1 MRFLS
6 AALLSCTL
14 LFSAYADAR
23 LYSTPILAEAEAL
36 LPSAPEKALEV
47 TKRYLLQRRL
57 AVSTNRPHSSNE
69 SDRSIRTPLN
79 TVHAYLITAKAHSA
93 LGNHDAAWE
102 ALDKAKSMAEENAM
116 KHAKLEIMLTQANIL
131 FYLDGKPD
139 DAAAMLDILLSNIAE
154 TTGRRPTSTDRLDF
168 EAKMLNAII
177 TTENETEAENLA
189 QFAEVEKALGRQP
202 DIEQKVRYQIAIGNY
217 YLGIKSYELA
227 LSDLLSAYWLASEN
241 DLSAQ
246 IASASLSLTKLYKQQ
261 GAMDKAL
268 QHANQAA
275 EFYEQYDLSRGLSE
289 TQTLLA
295 NIYSQQGRYNF
306 ALVHYFNVLDI
317 ENMLSRATN
326 IANINVSIASTYL
339 KLLRYAQADEYVNR
353 AISVAR
359 NHDLT
364 QPLAQA
370 LLLKGELAMLENEPD
385 IAIDALK
392 QAMQNAESLK
402 NRGLMLECLARL
414 SQAYEQKG
422 DFKQALQIQR
432 RFDLLNKRNESQKQV
447 QEAESFKHRQ
457 RVIERQLQLE
467 DMQRKQAEDEEIIV
481 EQKKIN
487 LFLIDSLAVI
497 LLILVLRHRVARL
510 RQHQLEDLQKELYAH
525 PRSGLR
531 NLRMLNDRLSN
542 SLAKS
547 SAHFEQ
553 WYLGEMIHEPLS
565 DKLSFAMFEVPF
577 LKVVYL
583 QHGYHQGL
591 ELERKLGDYL
601 QTHIEKPAR
610 LYHFS
615 DAMFIYIEPNAE
627 TLNEPEKLAGKIQSL
642 IDNFVQESRL
652 KDVDD
657 RLRIGMADY
666 PFLPRAF
673 TSINDKELIDILLM
687 ATSAARQA
695 SKLEHTSHWV
705 HLSAIDSTP
714 AACFANNNIRHA
726 CLDGINTGLIKV
738 KTSALRGINWQTVHE
753 SDKN

>member
-6 AALLSCTL
+6 AALLSCSL
-14 LFSAYADAR
+14 LFAAFADAR

-36 LPSAPEKALEV
+36 IPTAPEKALEV
-47 TKRYLLQRRL
+47 TERYLLQRRL
-57 AVSTNRPHSSNE
+57 AETSNRPHSNNE

-102 ALDKAKSMAEENAM
+102 ALGKAKNMVEENGM
-116 KHAKLEIMLTQANIL
+116 KHAKLEIMLTQATIL
-131 FYLDGKPD
+131 YYLDDKPD
-139 DAAAMLDILLSNIAE
+139 DAVAMLNTLLENIASIS
-154 TTGRRPTSTDRLDF
+154 GPRPSSIDRLDF
-168 EAKMLNAII
+168 EAKLLNAII
-177 TTENETEAENLA
+177 TTEDETEADSLA
-189 QFAEVEKALGRQP
+189 QFTEVEKALGNQP
-202 DIEQKVRYQIAIGNY
+202 NIEQKVRYQIAVGNY
-217 YLGIKSYELA
+217 YLSIESYERA

-241 DLSAQ
+241 DFAAQ

-275 EFYEQYDLSRGLSE
+275 EFYERYDLNRGLSE

-306 ALVHYFNVLDI
+306 ALVHYFNALDI

-326 IANINVSIASTYL
+326 IANINVSIARTYL
-339 KLLRYAQADEYVNR
+339 KLLRYTQADEYVTR
-353 AISVAR
+353 AIGVAR
-359 NHDLT
+359 NHELAL
-364 QPLAQA
+364 PLAQA
-370 LLLKGELAMLENEPD
+370 LLLKGELAILEKEPD
-385 IAIDALK
+385 VAIDALK
-392 QAMQNAESLK
+392 QAMQNAEALK
-402 NRGLMLECLARL
+402 NRILMLECLARL

-422 DFKQALQIQR
+422 DFKQALNIQR
-432 RFDLLNKRNESQKQV
+432 RFDLLDKRNESHKQI

-467 DMQRKQAEDEEIIV
+467 DMQRKQAADEEVIV

-487 LFLIDSLAVI
+487 LFLIGSLAVLI
-497 LLILVLRHRVARL
+497 LILVLRHRAASL
-510 RQHQLEDLQKELYAH
+510 RQHQVEDLQKELYTH

-553 WYLGEMIHEPLS
+553 WYLGEMIHEPMS

-601 QTHIEKPAR
+601 QSHIEKPAR

-642 IDNFVQESRL
+642 IDDFVQESRL
-652 KDVDD
+652 EDVDD

-714 AACFANNNIRHA
+714 AACFADNNVRQA

-738 KTSALRGINWQTVHE
+738 KTSALSGINWQTVHE

>member
-1 MRFLS
+1 MRFLP
-6 AALLSCTL
+6 AALLSCSL
-14 LFSAYADAR
+14 LFAAFADAR
-23 LYSTPILAEAEAL
+23 LYSTSILAEAEAL
-36 LPSAPEKALEV
+36 IPTAPEKALEV
-47 TKRYLLQRRL
+47 TERYLLQRRL
-57 AVSTNRPHSSNE
+57 AETSNRPHSNNE

-93 LGNHDAAWE
+93 LGNHYAAWE
-102 ALDKAKSMAEENAM
+102 ALGKAKNMVEENGM
-116 KHAKLEIMLTQANIL
+116 KHAKLEIMLTQASIL
-131 FYLDGKPD
+131 YYLDDKPD
-139 DAAAMLDILLSNIAE
+139 DAVAMLNALLGNIASIS
-154 TTGRRPTSTDRLDF
+154 GPRPSSIYRLDF
-168 EAKMLNAII
+168 EAKLLNAII
-177 TTENETEAENLA
+177 TAEDETEADSLA
-189 QFAEVEKALGRQP
+189 QFTEVEKALGSQP
-202 DIEQKVRYQIAIGNY
+202 NIEQKVRYQIAVGNY
-217 YLGIKSYELA
+217 YLSIESYERA

-241 DLSAQ
+241 DLAAQ

-275 EFYEQYDLSRGLSE
+275 EFYERYDLNRGFSE

-306 ALVHYFNVLDI
+306 ALVHYFNALDI

-326 IANINVSIASTYL
+326 IANINVSIARTYL
-339 KLLRYAQADEYVNR
+339 KLLRYNQADEYVTR
-353 AISVAR
+353 AIGVAQ
-359 NHDLT
+359 NHELAL
-364 QPLAQA
+364 PLAQA
-370 LLLKGELAMLENEPD
+370 LLLKGELAILEKEPD
-385 IAIDALK
+385 VAIDALK

-402 NRGLMLECLARL
+402 NRILMLECLARL
-414 SQAYEQKG
+414 SHAYEQKG
-422 DFKQALQIQR
+422 DFKQALNIQR
-432 RFDLLNKRNESQKQV
+432 RFDLIDKRNESHKQI

-467 DMQRKQAEDEEIIV
+467 DMQRKQAADEEIIV

-487 LFLIDSLAVI
+487 LFLIGSLAVLI
-497 LLILVLRHRVARL
+497 LILVLRHRAASS
-510 RQHQLEDLQKELYAH
+510 RQHQLEDLQKELYTH

-591 ELERKLGDYL
+591 DLERKLGDYM
-601 QTHIEKPAR
+601 QSHIKKPAR

-627 TLNEPEKLAGKIQSL
+627 TLNEPDKLAGKIQSL
-642 IDNFVQESRL
+642 IDDFVQENRL
-652 KDVDD
+652 EDVDD

-714 AACFANNNIRHA
+714 AACFADNNVRQA

-738 KTSALRGINWQTVHE
+738 KTSALSAINWQTVHE

>member
-1 MRFLS
+1 MRFLL
-6 AALLSCTL
+6 AALFSFS
-14 LFSAYADAR
+14 LFFSVYADAK

-36 LPSAPEKALEV
+36 IPTAPEKALAV
-47 TKRYLLQRRL
+47 TERYLLQRRL
-57 AVSTNRPHSSNE
+57 AESTNRPHSNNE

-93 LGNHDAAWE
+93 LGNQEAAWQ
-102 ALDKAKSMAEENAM
+102 ALDNAKSTVEGHGM
-116 KHAKLEIMLTQANIL
+116 KQAKLEIMLTQASIL
-131 FYLDGKPD
+131 YYLDDKPD
-139 DAAAMLDILLSNIAE
+139 DAVALLQALLNTIAAQKGPK
-154 TTGRRPTSTDRLDF
+154 TTGVERIDF
-168 EAKMLNAII
+168 EAKLLNAMI
-177 TTENETEAENLA
+177 TTSDETETESLA
-189 QFAEVEKALGRQP
+189 QFSQVEQALGEQP
-202 DIEQKVRYQIAIGNY
+202 DLEQKVRYQIAIGNY
-217 YLGIKSYELA
+217 YLGIESYERA
-227 LSDLLSAYWLASEN
+227 LSELLSAYWLASEN
-241 DLSAQ
+241 DFASQ
-246 IASASLSLTKLYKQQ
+246 IASASLSLTKLYQQQ

-306 ALVHYFNVLDI
+306 ALVHYFNALDL
-317 ENMLSRATN
+317 ENLLSRATN
-326 IANINVSIASTYL
+326 IADINVSIARTYL
-339 KLLRYAQADEYVNR
+339 KLLRFGQAEEYATR
-353 AISVAR
+353 AIKVASEHEL
-359 NHDLT
+359 NL
-364 QPLAQA
+364 PLAQA
-370 LLLKGELAMLENEPD
+370 LILKGELAVINKEPD
-385 IAIDALK
+385 VAIDALK
-392 QAMQNAESLK
+392 QAMTNAEALK
-402 NRGLMLECLARL
+402 NRGLMIECLARL

-422 DFKQALQIQR
+422 DFKQALNIQR
-432 RFDLLNKRNESQKQV
+432 RFDMLEKRNESQKQIL
-447 QEAESFKHRQ
+447 EAESFKHRQ

-467 DMQRKQAEDEEIIV
+467 DMQRKQAADEEIIV

-487 LFLIDSLAVI
+487 LFLLGGLAV
-497 LLILVLRHRVARL
+497 LLLVLVLRHRAANL
-510 RQHQLEDLQKELYAH
+510 RQHQLEDLQKELYTH

-601 QTHIEKPAR
+601 QSHIEKPTR

-642 IDNFVQESRL
+642 IDDFVQESRL
-652 KDVDD
+652 EDVDD

-695 SKLEHTSHWV
+695 SKLEHTSQWV

-714 AACFANNNIRHA
+714 AACFADNNVRQA

-738 KTSALRGINWQTVHE
+738 KTSALSGINWQTVHE
-753 SDKN
+753 SGKN

>member
-1 MRFLS
+1 MRLLP
-6 AALLSCTL
+6 AALLSCS
-14 LFSAYADAR
+14 LFISAHVDAR

-36 LPSAPEKALEV
+36 IPTAPEKALAV
-47 TKRYLLQRRL
+47 TERYLLQRRL
-57 AVSTNRPHSSNE
+57 AETSNRPHSNSE
-69 SDRSIRTPLN
+69 SDRSVRTPLS

-93 LGNHDAAWE
+93 LGNHTAAWN
-102 ALDKAKSMAEENAM
+102 ALENARNMVEENGM
-116 KHAKLEIMLTQANIL
+116 KHARLEVMLVQANIL
-131 FYLDGKPD
+131 FYLDNNP
-139 DAAAMLDILLSNIAE
+139 DAAAQLLNALQQALSAMASPRPKSIAW
-154 TTGRRPTSTDRLDF
+154 LDF
-168 EAKMLNAII
+168 EAKLLNAII
-177 TTENETEAENLA
+177 VAPNESDAQNLA
-189 QFAEVEKALGRQP
+189 QFADVEALLGPEP
-202 DIEQKVRYQIAIGNY
+202 DLQQKVRYQIAIGNF
-217 YLGIKSYELA
+217 YLNNQSYEQA
-227 LSDLLSAYWLASEN
+227 LSELLSAYWLASEN
-241 DLSAQ
+241 DFDAQ
-246 IASASLSLTKLYKQQ
+246 IAAANLSLTKLYKQQ
-261 GAMDKAL
+261 GALDKAL

-275 EFYEQYDLSRGLSE
+275 EFYERYGLSQGLSE

-295 NIYSQQGRYNF
+295 SIYSQQGRYNF
-306 ALVHYFNVLDI
+306 ALVHYFNALDI
-317 ENMLSRATN
+317 ENMLARSAH
-326 IANINVSIASTYL
+326 IAEINTAIARTYL
-339 KLLRYAQADEYVNR
+339 NLLLYPQADEYISR
-353 AISVAR
+353 AIAVATT
-359 NHDLT
+359 NNLPLPLT
-364 QPLAQA
+364 QA
-370 LLLKGELAMLENEPD
+370 LVLKGELAVVEHKPD

-392 QAMQNAESLK
+392 QAMEHAE
-402 NRGLMLECLARL
+402 GLGQHPLILECLARL

-422 DFKQALQIQR
+422 DFQQALYIQR
-432 RFDLLNKRNESQKQV
+432 RYDLLAKRDESHRRV
-447 QEAESFKHRQ
+447 QEAESFEHRQ

-467 DMQRKQAEDEEIIV
+467 DMQKKQAADEATIV

-487 LFLIDSLAVI
+487 LFLLASLAVL
-497 LLILVLRHRVARL
+497 LLILLLRNRTATL
-510 RQHQLEDLQKELYAH
+510 RQKQLEELQKELYTH

-591 ELERKLGDYL
+591 SLERQLGDFL
-601 QTHIEKPAR
+601 KSHIDKPTR

-615 DAMFIYIEPNAE
+615 DAMFIYIEPHAR
-627 TLNEPEKLAGKIQSL
+627 TQDEPEKLADRIQSL
-642 IDNFVQESRL
+642 IDDFVQNNGL

-687 ATSAARQA
+687 ATGAARQA
-695 SKLEHTSHWV
+695 SKLEQTRQWV

-714 AACFANNNIRHA
+714 AACFADNNVRQA

-738 KTSALRGINWQTVHE
+738 KTSAVSGINWQTVHE